1 MGVVRTGSATQKS
14 TYPFHKLFSIFVDNT
29 SGESDLAKAD
39 VLVHLLCVLCVERT
53 PAATHLE
60 QKDTER
66 PPVHHLRVSV
76 FV

>member
-1 MGVVRTGSATQKS
+1 MPQPTH
-14 TYPFHKLFSIFVDNT
+14 PLDKLLPIFVDNT
-29 SGESDLAKAD
+29 SRESDLAEAD
-39 VLVHLLCVLCVERT
+39 ILVHLLGVFCVKRT

-66 PPVHHLRVSV
+66 PPIYHFRVSV